1 MKKKSKSKKDYS
13 KVKTKLEEMKITL
26 LQRLDHAKEAEN
38 LSSDRSSGDFL
49 DEASRTQNIELK
61 YVLSDRDRHE
71 LRVIEEALE
80 RIDDGSYGMCKECA
94 GPIEPK
100 RLEIL
105 PFAVLCVACQEERE
119 AQQKRT

>member
-1 MKKKSKSKKDYS
+1 MKKKSTSKKDYS

-38 LSSDRSSGDFL
+38 LSSDRSSGDSL
-49 DEASRTQNIELK
+49 DEASRMQNVELT
-61 YVLSDRDRHE
+61 YVLSGRDRHE
-71 LRVIEEALE
+71 LHAIEDALE
-80 RIDDGSYGMCKECA
+80 RIDDGRYGMCEECA

-105 PFAVLCVACQEERE
+105 PFAVLCVACQEKRE
-119 AQQKRT
+119 TQQKRT